1 MKLKAL
7 IALLSDGQIHS
18 GESLARQLGV
28 SRTAIWK
35 QIKRIGNEGF
45 EVATIRGRGY
55 QLVSRVDLL
64 DSALIVGQ
72 LDPGVSGRIDL
83 RVLDEVDSTNAEVF
97 RQISEGGNNR
107 FPVVIADLQTAGR
120 GRRGRSWRSPRGE
133 NLYLSMGLTFH
144 GGFAVLDGLSLV
156 LGVAVAEALETQGAK
171 NIGLKWP
178 NDIFLPAGKLGGILV
193 ELQGELQEG
202 LVQVIAGIG
211 INVHMSS
218 ADDVDQPWSSLTQ
231 AFPDISWS
239 RSQLA
244 AAVIEAVSGAADVFS
259 RDGFS
264 GFRAA
269 WQERDIYCDR
279 MVQAQGGD
287 IKGVGC
293 GIDATGNYLLRT
305 PEGSVV
311 PVRAGEISLR
321 VAE

>member
-1 MKLKAL
+1 
-7 IALLSDGQIHS
+7 
-18 GESLARQLGV
+18 
-28 SRTAIWK
+28 
-35 QIKRIGNEGF
+35 
-45 EVATIRGRGY
+45 
-55 QLVSRVDLL
+55 
-64 DSALIVGQ
+64 
-72 LDPGVSGRIDL
+72 
-83 RVLDEVDSTNAEVF
+83 
-97 RQISEGGNNR
+97 
-107 FPVVIADLQTAGR
+107 
-120 GRRGRSWRSPRGE
+120 
-133 NLYLSMGLTFH
+133 MGLTFH
-144 GGFAVLDGLSLV
+144 GGFAVLDGLSLA